1 MGKILVVHKNELILD
16 VIQEML
22 QDVGYAVPLTSDP
35 QRALSKAI
43 ATRYNLIIVDRHLE
57 GHYGGGRLVELL
69 RKYGVSTPI
78 IGTAPEG
85 DWTEESSDLVDY
97 LLPAPFEYGQ
107 LLRAVSD
114 LLDPKTKATIEE
126 LTRNPSEIEE
136 LLEGPLELLDDL
148 PPTEDLDLPSPPELD
163 PEPQRPQRPVVAR
176 VERPERAWQ
185 PPVVQPRKGPGRV
198 LIGDGSDDTRNAV
211 ADTIRK
217 TGLEAVACADGH
229 AVVEAT
235 MLQDFD
241 LIVLDLWMTGLDGF
255 EVIETLR
262 MSGVDTPVIIS
273 TAYITKE
280 MVQEL
285 APHHVHKILLKPF
298 RAKDLLD
305 AIREVAPA

>member
-22 QDVGYAVPLTSDP
+22 QDVGYAVTLTSDP

-57 GHYGGGRLVELL
+57 GHYDGGRLVELL

-85 DWTEESSDLVDY
+85 DWTEESSDLVDC

-107 LLRAVSD
+107 LLRAVAD
-114 LLDPKTKATIEE
+114 LLDSKTKATIEE
-126 LTRNPSEIEE
+126 LTRNPAEIEE

-148 PPTEDLDLPSPPELD
+148 SPSDELDLPAEPKAD
-163 PEPQRPQRPVVAR
+163 PEPQQPQRPVIAR
-176 VERPERAWQ
+176 VERRERSWQ
-185 PPVVQPRKGPGRV
+185 PPVVEPRRGPARV
-198 LIGDGSDDTRNAV
+198 LVGDGSDDTRNAIE
-211 ADTIRK
+211 DTIVK
-217 TGLEAVACADGH
+217 AGLEVSACADGH
-229 AVVEAT
+229 ALVEAT

-262 MSGVDTPVIIS
+262 MSGVNTPIIIS

-280 MVQEL
+280 VVQEL
-285 APHHVHKILLKPF
+285 APHRVHRILLKPF
-298 RAKDLLD
+298 RAKDLLE
-305 AIREVAPA
+305 AIQEAAPA